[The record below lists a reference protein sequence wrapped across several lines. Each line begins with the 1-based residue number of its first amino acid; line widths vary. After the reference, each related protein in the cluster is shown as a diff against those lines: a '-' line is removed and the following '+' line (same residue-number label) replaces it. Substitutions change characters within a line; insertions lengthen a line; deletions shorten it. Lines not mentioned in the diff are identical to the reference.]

1 MKLIDVGICLI
12 DAQVNSFFQRS
23 IPLNDTHTNDNQN
36 DFGYQPECAVELNSL
51 TDHSSVGSTL
61 ESHTRLSWD

>member
-23 IPLNDTHTNDNQN
+23 IPLNDTHTVMIIKMTLGISLSVQ
-36 DFGYQPECAVELNSL
+36 LN
-51 TDHSSVGSTL
+51 
-61 ESHTRLSWD
+61 